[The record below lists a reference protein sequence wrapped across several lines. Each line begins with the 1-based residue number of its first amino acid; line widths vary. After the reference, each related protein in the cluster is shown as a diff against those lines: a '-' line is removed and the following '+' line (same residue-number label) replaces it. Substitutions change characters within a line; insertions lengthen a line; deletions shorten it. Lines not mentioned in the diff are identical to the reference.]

1 MFKNMSK
8 NRSKADIKNNISEA
22 VDRLNK
28 LLVAYADSTN
38 GSYNKKADL
47 VSYWIKSFTDYIEKE
62 DDFNPSRL
70 IRYSRGDVIRVNFGF
85 RIGKELGG
93 LHYAVVIDNNNSR
106 AADVITAIP
115 LSSTNGKTIH
125 KSNLDLG
132 QELYNKA
139 ITQYNKLN
147 DFSTSQI
154 DEFKAILKLIPHDSD
169 MDERKSAIIAE
180 LEAKLDA
187 AEATMDLLKVY
198 KKEINKLKTGT
209 MAIMNQV
216 TTVSKQR
223 IYVPKKSTDYLYGIK
238 LSDSTMDKL
247 TEKLSK
253 QIIRK

>member
-1 MFKNMSK
+1 MSK

-106 AADVITAIP
+106 AADVITVIP

-209 MAIMNQV
+209 MAIMNQI

-247 TEKLSK
+247 TDKLSK
-253 QIIRK
+253 QIIIK

>member
-1 MFKNMSK
+1 MSK

-70 IRYSRGDVIRVNFGF
+70 IRSSRGDVIRVNFGF
-85 RIGKELGG
+85 RIGKELGC

-106 AADVITAIP
+106 AADVITVIP

>member
-1 MFKNMSK
+1 MSK

-106 AADVITAIP
+106 AADVITVIP

>member
-1 MFKNMSK
+1 MSK

-28 LLVAYADSTN
+28 LLVAYADSIN

-106 AADVITAIP
+106 AADVITVIP